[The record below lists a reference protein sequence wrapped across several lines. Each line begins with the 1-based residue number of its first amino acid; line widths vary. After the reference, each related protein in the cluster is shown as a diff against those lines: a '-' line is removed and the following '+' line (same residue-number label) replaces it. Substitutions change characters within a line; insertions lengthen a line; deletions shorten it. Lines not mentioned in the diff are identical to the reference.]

1 MHKVSG
7 HKGSE
12 QHTCVGER
20 QQRHGI
26 AKQIPHVQ
34 LHAAFE
40 DQRRKKQ
47 YQNHIGR
54 QPIGTVTGLKRR
66 QDRMLNDSEE
76 QAAQDEGHRL
86 GNPQALRQHRD
97 DRGNDE
103 QPNQEFYARGWRHLR
118 NVRHCNCSDSLTN
131 AWRIATRKSTSDLW
145 TKKIHEQSPSN
156 YEADAASKEITHEGV
171 HQISQ
176 DLGCDDGNCQSPP
189 PKAALEPGRASN
201 CHGCTEQE

>member
-40 DQRRKKQ
+40 DQRRK
-47 YQNHIGR
+47 
-54 QPIGTVTGLKRR
+54 R

-76 QAAQDEGHRL
+76 QAAQDEGHRI

-189 PKAALEPGRASN
+189 PKATLEPGRASN